1 MPALPPERGW
11 GSSVCPLP
19 LLPASPG
26 SSATSFR
33 YKANLLLLQHSS
45 SRLDA
50 QQAAAGMQGWKK
62 NRRKRIGKKN
72 KQTKPNLI
80 ILSYLSGGEGGGIFF
95 FSKPKEFPSKKR
107 FCGEEVLLLAEHSA
121 PGRAQL
127 SPL

>member
-1 MPALPPERGW
+1 M
-11 GSSVCPLP
+11 
-19 LLPASPG
+19 
-26 SSATSFR
+26 
-33 YKANLLLLQHSS
+33 
-45 SRLDA
+45 
-50 QQAAAGMQGWKK
+50 
-62 NRRKRIGKKN
+62 GKKN

-80 ILSYLSGGEGGGIFF
+80 ILSYLIGGEWGGLDFF